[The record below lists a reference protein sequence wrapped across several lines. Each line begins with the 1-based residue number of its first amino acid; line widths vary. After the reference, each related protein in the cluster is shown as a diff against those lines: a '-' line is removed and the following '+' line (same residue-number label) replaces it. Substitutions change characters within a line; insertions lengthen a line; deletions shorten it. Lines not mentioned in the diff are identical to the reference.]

1 MNPHRS
7 ASAALAFDTAD
18 PCPLEWLASDEDY
31 ALAGRTADARIP
43 VLRPQADEQERLW
56 RRVVATQFVR
66 PAERAARPERLILA
80 WGAEALR
87 PARVYARYGGSPVID
102 CGSLEECVARIEG
115 CTETNVLV
123 VASARR
129 LCIAAVT
136 RMSSAA
142 RTAGRGIGFLCG
154 RTEASLSFSVA
165 KLLLRPGV
173 AAGGE
178 FLDAPHHDQRRNAL
192 GTPDEI
198 IRRLTEPSLFK
209 IIRSHGEGSHAK
221 LPGVVICGLLEQ
233 TEFAHAPDQGC
244 SRDERRCKRAR
255 ASGARVVFGHEVA
268 TPVIGFACCNGFNV
282 ASELYPSPMS
292 MALSLV
298 EGGAAA
304 IIAPARPL
312 IVPDA
317 AMDRLYCGLAGG
329 EPLGALVQA
338 LNEMS
343 EKNGQSNAF
352 VLHGDP
358 LYALPPSV
366 GEAPGERAATFSR
379 AATGSERSADVP
391 RADQSAADLSTLQQ
405 WLVGLSRQTQQGRRL
420 LRSTEAWLGEN
431 QAGAVAPLAARL
443 DRIERLAL
451 NAIKWAES
459 HPAADSRR
467 VLQRF
472 VVPIRLA
479 VAQWDKEMATML
491 LGTRSHLDA
500 YDIGHYDQVR
510 IDVREGPGCRRC
522 GTPVEIHR
530 FGRDAPAQEHRLAT
544 LCCVCGP
551 VSEHRADGM
560 RLSLLSSPKQGET
573 GGRFALRA
581 ALTVPASAPVARGVQ
596 LFLRFYDKA
605 NDCCVYEELRKLP
618 AESQAVDFA
627 FELPGNLGTE
637 LHSIHM
643 LAACGFEIAY
653 ARARFAAVPRP
664 TST

>member
-1 MNPHRS
+1 
-7 ASAALAFDTAD
+7 
-18 PCPLEWLASDEDY
+18 
-31 ALAGRTADARIP
+31 
-43 VLRPQADEQERLW
+43 
-56 RRVVATQFVR
+56 
-66 PAERAARPERLILA
+66 
-80 WGAEALR
+80 
-87 PARVYARYGGSPVID
+87 
-102 CGSLEECVARIEG
+102 
-115 CTETNVLV
+115 
-123 VASARR
+123 
-129 LCIAAVT
+129 
-136 RMSSAA
+136 
-142 RTAGRGIGFLCG
+142 
-154 RTEASLSFSVA
+154 
-165 KLLLRPGV
+165 
-173 AAGGE
+173 
-178 FLDAPHHDQRRNAL
+178 
-192 GTPDEI
+192 
-198 IRRLTEPSLFK
+198 
-209 IIRSHGEGSHAK
+209 
-221 LPGVVICGLLEQ
+221 
-233 TEFAHAPDQGC
+233 
-244 SRDERRCKRAR
+244 
-255 ASGARVVFGHEVA
+255 
-268 TPVIGFACCNGFNV
+268 
-282 ASELYPSPMS
+282 
-292 MALSLV
+292 
-298 EGGAAA
+298 
-304 IIAPARPL
+304 
-312 IVPDA
+312 
-317 AMDRLYCGLAGG
+317 
-329 EPLGALVQA
+329 
-338 LNEMS
+338 
-343 EKNGQSNAF
+343 
-352 VLHGDP
+352 
-358 LYALPPSV
+358 
-366 GEAPGERAATFSR
+366 
-379 AATGSERSADVP
+379 VP